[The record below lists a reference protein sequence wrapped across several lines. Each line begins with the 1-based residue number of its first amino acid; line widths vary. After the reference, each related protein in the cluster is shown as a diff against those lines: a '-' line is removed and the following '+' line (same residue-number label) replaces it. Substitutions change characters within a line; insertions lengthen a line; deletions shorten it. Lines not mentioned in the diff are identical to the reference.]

1 MFSCLGPGCCG
12 AGCSRA
18 NFTQRLYCHKVIPT
32 TWCPPQIWTQWTK
45 FDSLQIEEKW
55 NGKWIFATP
64 ATPFHNA
71 ISERLVSTIKQAM
84 AKDYTPY
91 LVETHL
97 VGPNLVGHIW
107 SNPNLVRSNL
117 VQPTF
122 GPTNFWSNQ
131 IWSNPNL
138 VQPNLVKLFFLLS
151 MC

>member
-1 MFSCLGPGCCG
+1 MGP
-12 AGCSRA
+12 AA
-18 NFTQRLYCHKVIPT
+18 VVLAALEPILHKDYIVTRLFLLHDVHHKFGHSGPSLT
-32 TWCPPQIWTQWTK
+32 
-45 FDSLQIEEKW
+45 LQIEEKW

-64 ATPFHNA
+64 ATPFRNA
-71 ISERLVSTIKQAM
+71 ISERLVSTIKQAI

-122 GPTNFWSNQ
+122 GPTHFWSSQ

-138 VQPNLVKLFFLLS
+138 VEPFVLLS